1 MSDIV
6 MQTPYQTKPN
16 FSGLKFCYLDF
27 TRIAQNYKGMCVY
40 IDGKEVAQGEFGD
53 VLDILTA
60 MEDEKGVSEYEIVE
74 TRRYFDLFVVEL
86 TSAGY

>member
-6 MQTPYQTKPN
+6 MTTPNHTRPN
-16 FSGLKFCYLDF
+16 LSGLKFCYLDF

-40 IDGKEVAQGEFGD
+40 IDGTEVAQGEFGE
-53 VLDILTA
+53 VLDILTK

>member
-1 MSDIV
+1 M
-6 MQTPYQTKPN
+6 
-16 FSGLKFCYLDF
+16 F
-27 TRIAQNYKGMCVY
+27 